1 MSFNFDFNGRFDFS
15 NSFTHRLTNI
25 SPSKLAEIL
34 TRANVAF
41 KKDWVQE
48 YQQKNWTPM
57 KPRFVEDTWARM
69 TDAQRDAVIAMI
81 PEAEAYTSKSMGK
94 PVNQWKNGAGEYP
107 SKDDTRSDAE
117 KEASRIIEEINNDD
131 SGEEK
136 MAYIIEDMSA
146 TFTQIKE
153 DKSRSSSQSSASEKE
168 AAYNRQANDVA
179 ERKAKEE
186 KQQRVSE
193 VTAAAKTNPL
203 YQAVRDVCVAV
214 IAEEGMEYLSE
225 EEIDKR
231 IDKRYSVLAKNL
243 DETAIN
249 KLLDAKLAKHFKETR
264 VIVEDKAKATIKDMG
279 IQHAMFPKLLAMV
292 QMRKPNG
299 TRANVMLVGPA
310 GSGKTT
316 AAENVAKALEL
327 PYSYVG
333 ATYDKVDL
341 FGYNNGHG
349 HYQVTEFYKRYK
361 DGGVMLLDEM
371 DGFDPA
377 VGVAT
382 NAAIDGTRAAF
393 PCGIIDKHTD
403 NVNIAACNTFG
414 LGANAKY
421 VGRNRLDAATLNR
434 FIKLDWGYDPA
445 LERIQIGDDKWTK
458 ITQAV
463 RVKVDSMGIEI
474 VISPRNGQN
483 AVMME
488 RTGLFSKDEI
498 FTIAFRDGMEEDSWN
513 QVKSVLSAY

>member
-1 MSFNFDFNGRFDFS
+1 MSLNFVFNGRFDFS

-34 TRANVAF
+34 TRADVSFN
-41 KKDWVQE
+41 KDWVQE

-69 TDAQRDAVIAMI
+69 NDAQRDAVIALI

-117 KEASRIIEEINNDD
+117 KEASRIIEEVHNA
-131 SGEEK
+131 SGETTY
-136 MAYIIEDMSA
+136 MIENLA
-146 TFTQIKE
+146 EFTQIE
-153 DKSRSSSQSSASEKE
+153 NKSRSSSQSSAGEKD
-168 AAYNRQANDVA
+168 AA

-249 KLLDAKLAKHFKETR
+249 KLLDAKLSKHFKETR
-264 VIVEDKAKATIKDMG
+264 VIVENTAKETIKDMG
-279 IQHAMFPKLLAMV
+279 IQHALFPKLLAMV

-327 PYSYVG
+327 EYSYVG

-377 VGVAT
+377 VGVAC

-393 PCGIIDKHTD
+393 PVGIVPKHTD
-403 NVNIAACNTFG
+403 SVFIAACNTFG

-445 LERIQIGDDKWTK
+445 LERIQVGDDKWTK

>member
-1 MSFNFDFNGRFDFS
+1 MSFNFDFNGRFDFT

-25 SPSKLAEIL
+25 SPSKLAEII
-34 TRANVAF
+34 TRAGVTFN
-41 KKDWVQE
+41 KDWVQE

-57 KPRFVEDTWARM
+57 KPRFVEDTWKRM
-69 TDAQRDAVIAMI
+69 NDAQRDAVIAMI

-107 SKDDTRSDAE
+107 TKDDTRSDAE
-117 KEASRIIEEINNDD
+117 KEASRIIEEINSDD

-146 TFTQIKE
+146 LETRIHSTLQNKKE
-153 DKSRSSSQSSASEKE
+153 VGEEIHRKMEE
-168 AAYNRQANDVA
+168 AAQTK
-179 ERKAKEE
+179 EREE
-186 KQQRVSE
+186 KKQRVSE

-249 KLLDAKLAKHFKETR
+249 KLLDAKLSKHFKETR
-264 VIVEDKAKATIKDMG
+264 VIVEEKATQKITDMG

-292 QMRKPNG
+292 QMRKANG

-316 AAENVAKALEL
+316 AAENVAKALEFE
-327 PYSYVG
+327 YSYVG

-377 VGVAT
+377 VGVAC

-393 PCGIIDKHTD
+393 PVGIVPKHTD
-403 NVNIAACNTFG
+403 SVFIAACNTFG

-463 RVKVDSMGIEI
+463 RDKVDSMGIEI
-474 VISPRNGQN
+474 VISPRNGQH

-513 QVKSVLSAY
+513 QVKRVLSAY

>member
-1 MSFNFDFNGRFDFS
+1 MSLNFVFNGRFDFS
-15 NSFTHRLTNI
+15 NSFTHRLTNT

-34 TRANVAF
+34 TRAGVTFN
-41 KKDWVQE
+41 KDWVQE

-57 KPRFVEDTWARM
+57 KPRFVEDTWKRM
-69 TDAQRDAVIAMI
+69 NDAQRDAVIAMI

-94 PVNQWKNGAGEYP
+94 PVNQWKNDAGEYP
-107 SKDDTRSDAE
+107 NRDDTRSDAE
-117 KEASRIIEEINNDD
+117 KEASRIIEEVHNA
-131 SGEEK
+131 SGETTY
-136 MAYIIEDMSA
+136 MIENLA
-146 TFTQIKE
+146 EFTQIE
-153 DKSRSSSQSSASEKE
+153 NKSRSSSQSSAGEKD
-168 AAYNRQANDVA
+168 AA

-249 KLLDAKLAKHFKETR
+249 KLLDAKLSKHFKETR
-264 VIVEDKAKATIKDMG
+264 VIVENTAKETIKDMG
-279 IQHAMFPKLLAMV
+279 IQHALFPKLLAMV

-327 PYSYVG
+327 EYSYVG

-377 VGVAT
+377 VGVAC

-393 PCGIIDKHTD
+393 PVGIVPKHTD
-403 NVNIAACNTFG
+403 SVFIAACNTFG

-445 LERIQIGDDKWTK
+445 LERIQVGDDKWTK

>member
-1 MSFNFDFNGRFDFS
+1 MSLNFVFNGRFDFS
-15 NSFTHRLTNI
+15 NSFTHRLTNT

-34 TRANVAF
+34 TRAGVTFN
-41 KKDWVQE
+41 KDWVQE

-57 KPRFVEDTWARM
+57 KPRFVEDTWKRM
-69 TDAQRDAVIAMI
+69 NDAQRDAVIAMI
-81 PEAEAYTSKSMGK
+81 PEAEAYTIKSMGK
-94 PVNQWKNGAGEYP
+94 PVNQWKNDAGEYP
-107 SKDDTRSDAE
+107 NRDDTRSDAE
-117 KEASRIIEEINNDD
+117 KEASRIIEEVHNA
-131 SGEEK
+131 SGETTY
-136 MAYIIEDMSA
+136 MIENLA
-146 TFTQIKE
+146 EFTQIE
-153 DKSRSSSQSSASEKE
+153 NKSRSSSQSSAGEKD
-168 AAYNRQANDVA
+168 AA

-249 KLLDAKLAKHFKETR
+249 KLLDAKLSKHFKETR
-264 VIVEDKAKATIKDMG
+264 VIVENTAKETIKDMG
-279 IQHAMFPKLLAMV
+279 IQHALFPKLLAMV

-327 PYSYVG
+327 EYSYVG

-377 VGVAT
+377 VGVAC

-393 PCGIIDKHTD
+393 PVGIVPKHTD
-403 NVNIAACNTFG
+403 SVFIAACNTFG

-445 LERIQIGDDKWTK
+445 LERIQVGDDKWTK

-513 QVKSVLSAY
+513 QVKRVLSAY

>member
-15 NSFTHRLTNI
+15 NAYTHRLTNI

-34 TRANVAF
+34 TRADVSFN
-41 KKDWVQE
+41 KDWVQE

-57 KPRFVEDTWARM
+57 KPRFVEDTWKRM
-69 TDAQRDAVIAMI
+69 TGTQQHAVAAML
-81 PEAEAYTSKSMGK
+81 PEAEAYTRKSMGK

-107 SKDDTRSDAE
+107 NKDDTRSDAE
-117 KEASRIIEEINNDD
+117 KAAAQTIQEIDAMT
-131 SGEEK
+131 GEERT
-136 MAYIIEDMSA
+136 IIVEDMSA
-146 TFTQIKE
+146 FDSSKKMFTSGDAQKRGEEIHKE
-153 DKSRSSSQSSASEKE
+153 
-168 AAYNRQANDVA
+168 A
-179 ERKAKEE
+179 ERKAEKTQRIEQVKEN
-186 KQQRVSE
+186 
-193 VTAAAKTNPL
+193 AKANPL

-249 KLLDAKLAKHFKETR
+249 KLLDAKLSKHFKETR

-316 AAENVAKALEL
+316 AAENVAKALEFE
-327 PYSYVG
+327 YSYVG

-393 PCGIIDKHTD
+393 PVGIVPKHTD
-403 NVNIAACNTFG
+403 SVFIAACNTFG

-445 LERIQIGDDKWTK
+445 LERIQVGDDKWTK

-463 RVKVDSMGIEI
+463 RDKVDSMGIEI

-513 QVKSVLSAY
+513 QVKRVLSAY

>member
-1 MSFNFDFNGRFDFS
+1 MSLNFVFNGRFDFS

-41 KKDWVQE
+41 NKDWVQE

-57 KPRFVEDTWARM
+57 KPRFVEDTWKRM
-69 TDAQRDAVIAMI
+69 NDAQRDAVIAMI
-81 PEAEAYTSKSMGK
+81 PEAEAYTIKSMGK
-94 PVNQWKNGAGEYP
+94 PVNQWKNDAGEYP
-107 SKDDTRSDAE
+107 NRDDTRSDAE
-117 KEASRIIEEINNDD
+117 KEASRIIEEVHNA
-131 SGEEK
+131 SGETTY
-136 MAYIIEDMSA
+136 MIENLA
-146 TFTQIKE
+146 EFTQIE
-153 DKSRSSSQSSASEKE
+153 NKSRSSSQSSAGEKD
-168 AAYNRQANDVA
+168 AA

-249 KLLDAKLAKHFKETR
+249 KLLDAKLSKHFKETR
-264 VIVEDKAKATIKDMG
+264 VIVENTAKETIKDMG
-279 IQHAMFPKLLAMV
+279 IQHALFPKLLAMV

-327 PYSYVG
+327 EYSYVG

-377 VGVAT
+377 VGVAC

-393 PCGIIDKHTD
+393 PVGIVPKHTD
-403 NVNIAACNTFG
+403 SVFIAACNTFG

-445 LERIQIGDDKWTK
+445 LERIQVGDDKWTK

-474 VISPRNGQN
+474 VISPRNGQH

>member
-1 MSFNFDFNGRFDFS
+1 MSLNFVFNGRFDFS
-15 NSFTHRLTNI
+15 NSFTHRLTNT

-34 TRANVAF
+34 TRAGVTFN
-41 KKDWVQE
+41 KDWVQE

-57 KPRFVEDTWARM
+57 KPRFVEDTWKRM
-69 TDAQRDAVIAMI
+69 NDAQRDAVIAMI

-107 SKDDTRSDAE
+107 TKDDTRSDAE
-117 KEASRIIEEINNDD
+117 KEASRIIEEVHNA
-131 SGEEK
+131 SGETTY
-136 MAYIIEDMSA
+136 MIENLA
-146 TFTQIKE
+146 EFTQIE
-153 DKSRSSSQSSASEKE
+153 NKSRSSSQSSAGEKD
-168 AAYNRQANDVA
+168 AA

-249 KLLDAKLAKHFKETR
+249 KLLDAKLSKHFKETR
-264 VIVEDKAKATIKDMG
+264 VIVEDKAKETIKDMG
-279 IQHAMFPKLLAMV
+279 IQHALFPKLLAMV

-327 PYSYVG
+327 EYSYVG

-377 VGVAT
+377 VGVAC

-393 PCGIIDKHTD
+393 PVGIVPKHTD
-403 NVNIAACNTFG
+403 SVFIAACNTFG

-445 LERIQIGDDKWTK
+445 LERIQVGDDKWTK

>member
-41 KKDWVQE
+41 NKDWVQE

-57 KPRFVEDTWARM
+57 KPRFVEDTWKRM
-69 TDAQRDAVIAMI
+69 NDAQRNAVIAML

-107 SKDDTRSDAE
+107 NKDDTRSDAE
-117 KEASRIIEEINNDD
+117 KEASRIIEEIHNA
-131 SGEEK
+131 SGETT
-136 MAYIIEDMSA
+136 YIIEDMA
-146 TFTQIKE
+146 EFTQIKE
-153 DKSRSSSQSSASEKE
+153 DKSRNSSQSSASEKD
-168 AAYNRQANDVA
+168 AA

-249 KLLDAKLAKHFKETR
+249 KLLDAKLSKHFKETR

-299 TRANVMLVGPA
+299 TRANVMIVGPA

-316 AAENVAKALEL
+316 AAENVAKALEFE
-327 PYSYVG
+327 YSYVG

-403 NVNIAACNTFG
+403 NINIAACNTFG

-445 LERIQIGDDKWTK
+445 LERIQVGDDKWTK
-458 ITQAV
+458 ITQVV
-463 RVKVDSMGIEI
+463 RDKVDSMGIEI

-513 QVKSVLSAY
+513 QVKQELSAY

>member
-1 MSFNFDFNGRFDFS
+1 MSFNFDFNGRYDFS

-25 SPSKLAEIL
+25 SPSKLAEVFNACGV
-34 TRANVAF
+34 TFN
-41 KKDWVQE
+41 KDWVQE

-69 TDAQRDAVIAMI
+69 TEQQRADVVDRIG
-81 PEAEAYTSKSMGK
+81 EAEAYTKKSMGK
-94 PVNQWKNGAGEYP
+94 PVNQWKNAAGEYARHEEFN
-107 SKDDTRSDAE
+107 DTRSEAEKDAE
-117 KEASRIIEEINNDD
+117 RAIQEANALGKEETTIIV
-131 SGEEK
+131 
-136 MAYIIEDMSA
+136 EDMQSLASDTRQQAINKNVAQAVSDA
-146 TFTQIKE
+146 T
-153 DKSRSSSQSSASEKE
+153 EK
-168 AAYNRQANDVA
+168 QA
-179 ERKAKEE
+179 KQE
-186 KQQRVSE
+186 KQQRIE
-193 VTAAAKTNPL
+193 QVTEAAKTNPL
-203 YQAVRDVCVAV
+203 YQAVRDVVIAV
-214 IAEEGMEYLSE
+214 IAQDGMDYLSE
-225 EEIDKR
+225 DELDKR
-231 IDKRYSVLAKNL
+231 IDKRYAMLAKNL

-249 KLLDAKLAKHFKETR
+249 KLIDRKLQDHFKITR
-264 VIVEDKAKATIKDMG
+264 VVVEEKATQKITDMG
-279 IQHAMFPKLLAMV
+279 VQHAMFPKLLAMV

-316 AAENVAKALEL
+316 AAENVAKALKLE
-327 PYSYVG
+327 YSYVG

-377 VGVAT
+377 VGVAA

-393 PCGIIDKHTD
+393 PCGIVPKHTD

-445 LERIQIGDDKWTK
+445 LESIMIGDDKWTK
-458 ITQAV
+458 VTQAM
-463 RVKVDSMGIEI
+463 RKKVDDLGIEI
-474 VISPRNGQN
+474 VISPRNGQH

-488 RTGLFSKDEI
+488 RTGLFTRDEI
-498 FTIAFRDGMEEDSWN
+498 ITIAYRDGMEDDSWN
-513 QVKSVLSAY
+513 QVKRAAAI

>member
-1 MSFNFDFNGRFDFS
+1 MSLNFVFNGRFDFS
-15 NSFTHRLTNI
+15 NSFTHRLTNT

-34 TRANVAF
+34 TRAGVTFN
-41 KKDWVQE
+41 KDWVQE

-57 KPRFVEDTWARM
+57 KPRFVEDTWKRM
-69 TDAQRDAVIAMI
+69 NDAQRDAVIAMI
-81 PEAEAYTSKSMGK
+81 PEAEAYTIKSMGK
-94 PVNQWKNGAGEYP
+94 PVNQWKNDAGEYP
-107 SKDDTRSDAE
+107 NRDDTRSDAE
-117 KEASRIIEEINNDD
+117 KEASRIIEEVHNA
-131 SGEEK
+131 SGETTY
-136 MAYIIEDMSA
+136 MIENLA
-146 TFTQIKE
+146 EFTQIE
-153 DKSRSSSQSSASEKE
+153 NKSRSSSQSSAGEKD
-168 AAYNRQANDVA
+168 AA

-249 KLLDAKLAKHFKETR
+249 KLLDAKLSKHFKETR
-264 VIVEDKAKATIKDMG
+264 VIVENTAKETIKDMG
-279 IQHAMFPKLLAMV
+279 IQHALFPKLLAMV

-327 PYSYVG
+327 EYSYVG

-377 VGVAT
+377 VGVAC

-393 PCGIIDKHTD
+393 PVGIVPKHTD
-403 NVNIAACNTFG
+403 SVFIAACNTFG

-445 LERIQIGDDKWTK
+445 LERIQVGDDKWTK

>member
-25 SPSKLAEIL
+25 SPSKLADIL
-34 TRANVAF
+34 NRANVAF
-41 KKDWVQE
+41 NKDWVQE

-57 KPRFVEDTWARM
+57 KPRFVEDTWKRM
-69 TDAQRDAVIAMI
+69 TEQQRDAVIAMI

-107 SKDDTRSDAE
+107 NKDDTRSDAE
-117 KEASRIIEEINNDD
+117 KAAAQTIQEIDAMT
-131 SGEEK
+131 GEERT
-136 MAYIIEDMSA
+136 IIVEDMSA
-146 TFTQIKE
+146 FDSSKKMFTSGDAQKRGEEIHKE
-153 DKSRSSSQSSASEKE
+153 
-168 AAYNRQANDVA
+168 A
-179 ERKAKEE
+179 ERKQKEE
-186 KQQRVSE
+186 KTQRIEQVKE
-193 VTAAAKTNPL
+193 TAKANPL

-214 IAEEGMEYLSE
+214 IADEGMDYLSE

-231 IDKRYSVLAKNL
+231 IDKRYAMLAKNL
-243 DETAIN
+243 DESAIN
-249 KLLDAKLAKHFKETR
+249 KLIDRKLQDQIKTT
-264 VIVEDKAKATIKDMG
+264 IVQVENKAAQTIKDMG

-316 AAENVAKALEL
+316 AAENVAKALEFE
-327 PYSYVG
+327 YSYVG

-393 PCGIIDKHTD
+393 PVGIVPKHTD
-403 NVNIAACNTFG
+403 SVFIAACNTFG

-458 ITQAV
+458 ITRAV
-463 RVKVDSMGIEI
+463 RDKVDSMGIEI

-513 QVKSVLSAY
+513 QVKRVLSAY

>member
-1 MSFNFDFNGRFDFS
+1 MSLNFVFNGRFDFS

-34 TRANVAF
+34 TRAGVTFN
-41 KKDWVQE
+41 KDWVQE

-57 KPRFVEDTWARM
+57 KPRFVEDTWKRM
-69 TDAQRDAVIAMI
+69 NDAQRDAVIAMI

-94 PVNQWKNGAGEYP
+94 PVNQWKNDAGEYP
-107 SKDDTRSDAE
+107 NRDDTRSDAE
-117 KEASRIIEEINNDD
+117 KEASRIIEEVHNA
-131 SGEEK
+131 SGETTY
-136 MAYIIEDMSA
+136 MIENLA
-146 TFTQIKE
+146 EFTQIE
-153 DKSRSSSQSSASEKE
+153 NKSRSSSQSSAGEKD
-168 AAYNRQANDVA
+168 AA

-249 KLLDAKLAKHFKETR
+249 KLLDAKLSKHFKETR
-264 VIVEDKAKATIKDMG
+264 VIVENTAKETIKDMG
-279 IQHAMFPKLLAMV
+279 IQHALFPKLLAMV

-327 PYSYVG
+327 EYSYVG

-377 VGVAT
+377 VGVAC

-393 PCGIIDKHTD
+393 PVGIVPKHTD
-403 NVNIAACNTFG
+403 SVFIAACNTFG

-445 LERIQIGDDKWTK
+445 LERIQVGDDKWTK

>member
-1 MSFNFDFNGRFDFS
+1 MSLNFVFNGRFDFS
-15 NSFTHRLTNI
+15 NSFTHRLTNT

-34 TRANVAF
+34 TRAGVTFN
-41 KKDWVQE
+41 KDWVQE

-57 KPRFVEDTWARM
+57 KPRFVEDTWKRM
-69 TDAQRDAVIAMI
+69 NDAQRDAVIAML
-81 PEAEAYTSKSMGK
+81 PEAEAYTIKSMGK
-94 PVNQWKNGAGEYP
+94 PVNQWKNDAGEYP
-107 SKDDTRSDAE
+107 NRDDTRSDAE
-117 KEASRIIEEINNDD
+117 KEASRIIEEVHNA
-131 SGEEK
+131 SGETTY
-136 MAYIIEDMSA
+136 MIENLA
-146 TFTQIKE
+146 EFTQIE
-153 DKSRSSSQSSASEKE
+153 NKSRSSSQSSAGEKD
-168 AAYNRQANDVA
+168 AA

-249 KLLDAKLAKHFKETR
+249 KLLDAKLSKHFKETR
-264 VIVEDKAKATIKDMG
+264 VIVENTAKETIKDMG
-279 IQHAMFPKLLAMV
+279 IQHALFPKLLAMV

-327 PYSYVG
+327 EYSYVG

-377 VGVAT
+377 VGVAC

-393 PCGIIDKHTD
+393 PVGIVPKHTD
-403 NVNIAACNTFG
+403 SVFIAACNTFG

-445 LERIQIGDDKWTK
+445 LERIQVGDDKWTK

>member
-41 KKDWVQE
+41 NKDWVQE

-57 KPRFVEDTWARM
+57 KPRFVEDTWKRM
-69 TDAQRDAVIAMI
+69 NDAQRDAVIAMI

-94 PVNQWKNGAGEYP
+94 PVNQWKNGTGEYP
-107 SKDDTRSDAE
+107 TKDDTRSDAE
-117 KEASRIIEEINNDD
+117 KEASRIIEEID
-131 SGEEK
+131 SNTGETT
-136 MAYIIEDMSA
+136 YIIEDMA
-146 TFTQIKE
+146 KFTQIE
-153 DKSRSSSQSSASEKE
+153 NKSRSSSQSSASEKD
-168 AAYNRQANDVA
+168 AA

-249 KLLDAKLAKHFKETR
+249 KLLDAKLSKHFKETR
-264 VIVEDKAKATIKDMG
+264 VIVEDKVKETIKDMG

-292 QMRKPNG
+292 QMRKANG

-316 AAENVAKALEL
+316 AAENVAKALEFE
-327 PYSYVG
+327 YSYVG

-349 HYQVTEFYKRYK
+349 HYQATEFYKRYK

-377 VGVAT
+377 VGVAC

-393 PCGIIDKHTD
+393 PLGIVPKHTD
-403 NVNIAACNTFG
+403 SVFIAACNTFG

-463 RVKVDSMGIEI
+463 RDKVDSMGIEI
-474 VISPRNGQN
+474 VISPRNGQH

-513 QVKSVLSAY
+513 QVKRVLSAY